1 MSLLN
6 SQIQSPELAQ
16 AQLIEQMKQL
26 LEMPSR
32 MVGFLYVNWRD
43 SFEALHGD
51 PSTRAQKLQIL
62 GTNAVEL
69 FQLNSALTQFMISQ
83 LSGKRDDL
91 VAEINARL
99 ATLPEFNFNP
109 DGTVTEVAPGPIAPP
124 AE

>member
-32 MVGFLYVNWRD
+32 MLGFLYVNWRD
-43 SFEALHGD
+43 GFDALHRD

-99 ATLPEFNFNP
+99 ATLPQFNFNS
-109 DGTVTEVAPGPIAPP
+109 DGTVTEIIPPTPEPI
-124 AE
+124 E

>member
-6 SQIQSPELAQ
+6 SQIQNPELAQ

-32 MVGFLYVNWRD
+32 MLGFLYVNWRD
-43 SFEALHGD
+43 GFDALHGD
-51 PSTRAQKLQIL
+51 PSTRTQKLQIL
-62 GTNAVEL
+62 GANAVEL
-69 FQLNSALTQFMISQ
+69 FQLNSALTQFMINQ

-99 ATLPEFNFNP
+99 ATLPQFNFNP
-109 DGTVTEVAPGPIAPP
+109 DGTVTEVISDTTSPS
-124 AE
+124 E